1 MNSGATLAHECTA
14 VSRSVL
20 ICRRVL
26 HAKWRKVIRLA
37 MAEGIK
43 RAHKLEQQIWL
54 RDNLVVTVSPSLKIR
69 NQKGQEIR
77 MVAQTS
83 GLDVQQR
90 LAPAG
95 M

>member
-1 MNSGATLAHECTA
+1 M
-14 VSRSVL
+14 
-20 ICRRVL
+20 CRRVL

-54 RDNLVVTVSPSLKIR
+54 CDNLVVTVSPSLKIR

-77 MVAQTS
+77 MAARTS
-83 GLDVQQR
+83 SIGVQQHPV
-90 LAPAG
+90 LEE
-95 M
+95 ML

>member
-1 MNSGATLAHECTA
+1 M
-14 VSRSVL
+14 
-20 ICRRVL
+20 CRRVL

-37 MAEGIK
+37 VAEGIK
-43 RAHKLEQQIWL
+43 RAHMLEQQIWL

-83 GLDVQQR
+83 GLDTQQR
-90 LAPAG
+90 LTSED
-95 M
+95 MM